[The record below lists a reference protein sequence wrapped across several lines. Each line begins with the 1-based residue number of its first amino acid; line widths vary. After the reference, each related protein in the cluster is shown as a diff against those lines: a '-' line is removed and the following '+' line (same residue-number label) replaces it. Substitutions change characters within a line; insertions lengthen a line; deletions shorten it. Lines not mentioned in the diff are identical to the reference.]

1 MQVLSRLL
9 TSTSCALL
17 AIAPA
22 LLSQAAF
29 PQAASATP
37 AQSAET
43 NTSVQLAQNTRPKIT
58 VLPLSHGDVSS
69 DYWWYYS
76 YYRGQGAARGISELL
91 INELVNDGAY
101 SVVDSSQFTVQS
113 GNIVDEGAALDQ
125 AQAMNIDAVV
135 AGTITQFDLQ
145 DNEKCVRVPFV
156 GRTCSSETNA
166 TVQLNVRLIDP
177 VTREIIATAEGEGAA
192 SQSGGSIDL
201 YRGPDASSDDNRAL
215 DELLTE
221 ATEQAIDKIVPEIT
235 AAESRF

>member
-1 MQVLSRLL
+1 MQVFSRLL
-9 TSTSCALL
+9 MSTGCALL
-17 AIAPA
+17 AIAPVS
-22 LLSQAAF
+22 LT
-29 PQAASATP
+29 QAASATP
-37 AQSAET
+37 AQSADAP
-43 NTSVQLAQNTRPKIT
+43 VQLAQNTRPKIT

-69 DYWWYYS
+69 DSWWYYS

-113 GNIVDEGAALDQ
+113 GNLVDESAALDQ
-125 AQAMNIDAVV
+125 AQAMNIDAVI

-145 DNEKCVRVPFV
+145 DNRKCVSVPFV
-156 GRTCSSETNA
+156 GRTCTNETNA

-177 VTREIIATAEGEGAA
+177 VTREIIATAQGEGEA
-192 SQSGGSIDL
+192 SRGGGSIDL

-221 ATEQAIDKIVPEIT
+221 ATDQAIEQIVPEIT
-235 AAESRF
+235 AAENRF